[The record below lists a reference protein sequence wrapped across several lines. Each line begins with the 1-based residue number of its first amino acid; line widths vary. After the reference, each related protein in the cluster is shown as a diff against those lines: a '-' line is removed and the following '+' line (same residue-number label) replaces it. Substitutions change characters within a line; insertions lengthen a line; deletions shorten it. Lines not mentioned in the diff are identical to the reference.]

1 MTCRHCRARATY
13 RVTEVRGDGS
23 RRTYFTCD
31 ADVPTQIP
39 TDPRGWVHSER
50 I

>member
-1 MTCRHCRARATY
+1 MTCHHCRDRATY
-13 RVTEVRGDGS
+13 RVTETRGDGR
-23 RRTYFTCD
+23 RRTYLACD
-31 ADVPTQIP
+31 AHVPTHIP